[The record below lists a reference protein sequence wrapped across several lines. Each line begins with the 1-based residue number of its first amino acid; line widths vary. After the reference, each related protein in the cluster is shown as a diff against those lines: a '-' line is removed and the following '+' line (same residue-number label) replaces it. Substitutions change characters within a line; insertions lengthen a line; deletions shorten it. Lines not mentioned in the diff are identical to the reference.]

1 MTRHAIKSCLA
12 AFTVALAL
20 IVGPAFGIVCPG
32 VIVIGD
38 DSGGGISDHVKFYNR
53 IREAGIP
60 VRIEGMCV
68 SACTLVLDLPR
79 TEVCMTSTG
88 SFGFHLASDGDP
100 NPNLTEALIQRFYP
114 PAVQQ
119 WIKDYTRLYG
129 KLSER
134 VIYMTFDDVIMLD
147 VLSVCGGPT

>member
-1 MTRHAIKSCLA
+1 V
-12 AFTVALAL
+12 AFAL
-20 IVGPAFGIVCPG
+20 IVGPARGAVHPG
-32 VIVIGD
+32 VIVIND
-38 DSGGGISDHVKFYNR
+38 DGGGGVSDHVKFYNR

-79 TEVCMTSTG
+79 NEVCITSTA

-100 NPNLTEALIQRFYP
+100 NPNLTEALIRRFYP

-119 WIKDYTRLYG
+119 WIKDYTRIHG

-134 VIYMTFDDVIMLD
+134 VIYMTFDEIMDLD
-147 VLSVCGGPT
+147 VLSECGGQ